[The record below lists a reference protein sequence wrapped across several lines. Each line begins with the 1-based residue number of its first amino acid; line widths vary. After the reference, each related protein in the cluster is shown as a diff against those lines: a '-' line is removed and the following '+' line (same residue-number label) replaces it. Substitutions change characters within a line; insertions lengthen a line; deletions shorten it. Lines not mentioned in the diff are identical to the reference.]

1 MVCIS
6 SQSALFV
13 LHDHME
19 KYESILQ
26 SWRSK
31 KYVFEFI
38 ANIVIQKEVMCDL
51 RNANCP
57 TLVVDESTHVSTI
70 KILILYAKFCPQ
82 SDSNYKRIFAENL
95 QLTACDSAAIT
106 AA

>member
-1 MVCIS
+1 MS
-6 SQSALFV
+6 SQSAAFV

-31 KYVFEFI
+31 KYAFEFVG
-38 ANIVIQKEVMCDL
+38 NIVIQKEVMCDL
-51 RNANCP
+51 RNANCH
-57 TLVVDESTHVSTI
+57 TLVVDESTHVSTT
-70 KILILYAKFCPQ
+70 KILILYAKFFPQ
-82 SDSNYKRIFAENL
+82 NDSNYKSIFAENL
-95 QLTACDSAAIT
+95 QLTACGSAAIT